1 MSTTVDLPEPET
13 NAVASKPADANGAGK
28 PTKPADSIPN
38 RKSRRRRWLIV
49 SILSIGVLVW
59 IGHFIYHAYLY
70 QETDDAYVGGH
81 LHQISSQVDGRVQEV
96 LVDDNQEVKAGAILI
111 RLDPLEYEIGLQ
123 KAQATVAQAKARV
136 AEAVADASRAGAQL
150 AQTAALIAQAEA
162 QVRQTGAQLELA
174 RRNHAR
180 NVQLFQ
186 DNGVIAKSE
195 LDASQS
201 VLAARLADNDAAT
214 ANLNAAKAG
223 EASAKAAQ
231 ESAQAQEAAA
241 QAMIAGGEADGNEA
255 KRKLARTTLAAPADG
270 RIGNKNV
277 EVGNRVQAGET
288 LLALVEPD
296 VWVVANFKETQ
307 LSRMHRGQTVDVT
320 IDALPGEILPGTVD
334 SLAPAS
340 GAQFALLPADNAT
353 GNFTKVVQRVPVK
366 IVFAPETTRRLADK
380 LRPGLSAVV
389 SVRVR

>member
-1 MSTTVDLPEPET
+1 MSTSVDLPERKT
-13 NAVASKPADANGAGK
+13 NDVASEPTNGNGAAK
-28 PTKPADSIPN
+28 LTTTPN
-38 RKSRRRRWLIV
+38 STPNGKSRRRRWLVI

-59 IGHFIYHAYLY
+59 IGHFIYHSYLY

-81 LHQISSQVDGRVQEV
+81 VHQISPQVDGRVQEV
-96 LVDDNQEVKAGAILI
+96 LVSDNQEVKAGAVLV
-111 RLDPLEYEIGLQ
+111 RLDPLEYEIGLR
-123 KAQATVAQAKARV
+123 KAEATVEQAKARV
-136 AEAVADASRAGAQL
+136 AQAVADESHAEAQL
-150 AQTAALIAQAEA
+150 AQAEALVAQAEA
-162 QVRQTGAQLELA
+162 QVRQTSAQLELA

-180 NVQLFQ
+180 NEQLFK

-201 VLAARLADNDAAT
+201 ALDAKQADYEAAT

-231 ESAQAQEAAA
+231 QSAQAQQAAA
-241 QAMIAGGEADGNEA
+241 NAMIAGGEADGSEA

-296 VWVVANFKETQ
+296 VWVIANFKETQ
-307 LSRMHRGQTVDVT
+307 LSRMHPGQTVEVT
-320 IDALPGEILPGTVD
+320 IDALPGEVLQGTVD

-366 IVFAPETTRRLADK
+366 IVFSTETIRRLADK
-380 LRPGLSAVV
+380 LRPGLSAIV